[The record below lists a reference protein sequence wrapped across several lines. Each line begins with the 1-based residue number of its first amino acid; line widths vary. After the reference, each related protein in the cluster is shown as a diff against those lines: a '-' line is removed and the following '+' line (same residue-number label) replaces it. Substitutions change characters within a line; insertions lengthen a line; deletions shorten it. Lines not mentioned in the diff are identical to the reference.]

1 MMVNRPISVID
12 DDKKLF
18 HEEMGDVEPL
28 NKTADRVDLKKTAEK
43 IPGLAVRRR
52 DAQQVSQKN
61 CDALSSEEYIVMVKP
76 RDVLSFKRDGV
87 QHGVFKN
94 LRLGKYPLDFQLDL
108 HRMTVVQARQQVFQ
122 FIRDCIKHNIRCAL
136 ITHGRGENREKP
148 ALLKSCTNHWL
159 QQLNDVLAFHSAQ
172 SQHGGTGSTYVLLRK
187 TSEKSSEKRE
197 RHQ

>member
-1 MMVNRPISVID
+1 MID

-28 NKTADRVDLKKTAEK
+28 NKTADRVDLKKTMEK

-108 HRMTVVQARQQVFQ
+108 HRMTVVQARQKVFQ

-136 ITHGRGENREKP
+136 ITHGRGENRENP

-159 QQLNDVLAFHSAQ
+159 QQLDDVLAFHSAQ
-172 SQHGGTGSTYVLLRK
+172 PQHGGTGTTYVLLRK
-187 TSEKSSEKRE
+187 TSEKGSENRE
-197 RHQ
+197 GHQNGKNRPR